1 VTLTSTA
8 GSWSPTLGVLRHPR
22 HACRADDVARVG
34 AVTGF
39 RVTTAIT
46 KPFARSQSQAAM
58 PPLEWFG
65 VAGMAGA
72 FERRGRGANVVMSAA
87 FGRAG
92 RVRIPRSAVLATG
105 CSWRT
110 TSFDPAWNI

>member
-1 VTLTSTA
+1 MTLTSTA

-39 RVTTAIT
+39 RVTAIT
-46 KPFARSQSQAAM
+46 KLFARSQSQAAM

-72 FERRGRGANVVMSAA
+72 FERRGRGANVVMSTA